1 MSAGC
6 GCGDGAGQVTR
17 RGMCKLHYDR
27 LRTRQIAYGRWN
39 PRVPGDAVRAHI
51 ETLGAAGVRPG
62 QVAHLA
68 GLGHSTISRILANP
82 GGRVSDRIQAAILK
96 VAVPEHAGDVTADN
110 ALVPILGARR
120 RVQALVAAG
129 HPASRIAR
137 EIGVAPNSAT
147 MAALV
152 GKRTDGQTSG
162 RSITAERERAVR
174 AVFDRWQWV
183 PGQSAR
189 ARAIGARNGWPLP
202 LEWDETAI
210 DDPHSRPE
218 KARWTPASAREERR
232 DHVDRLTSQG
242 LTAPEIAERLG
253 INIRL
258 VERDRAHHRGST
270 DTESTAPEPT
280 SRDEVQAMGEV
291 AAKARVDIAAR
302 RQPARRRGGLERTR

>member
-1 MSAGC
+1 MSAEC
-6 GCGDGAGQVTR
+6 GCGDGADQVTR
-17 RGMCKLHYDR
+17 RGLCKLHYDR
-27 LRTRQIAYGRWN
+27 LRKRQIAYGRWN
-39 PRVPGDAVRAHI
+39 PRVPKDAVLAHI
-51 ETLGAAGVRPG
+51 EMLGAAGVRPG

-68 GLGHSTISRILANP
+68 GLGHSTISRVLANP
-82 GGRVSDRIQAAILK
+82 NGRVSEQIQAAILK
-96 VAVPEHAGDVTADN
+96 VAVPEHAGDIAADN

-129 HPASRIAR
+129 HSASRIAR

-152 GKRTDGQTSG
+152 GKRTDGETFG

-202 LEWDETAI
+202 LEWDEAAI
-210 DDPHSRPE
+210 DDPNGRPE
-218 KARWTPASAREERR
+218 KARWTPESAREERR
-232 DHVDRLTSQG
+232 EHVDHLTSQG

-253 INIRL
+253 INTRL
-258 VERDRAHHRGST
+258 VERDRAHARAQDG
-270 DTESTAPEPT
+270 APRPDRKPN
-280 SRDEVQAMGEV
+280 SRSEIEAMGV
-291 AAKARVDIAAR
+291 LAAQARTDI
-302 RQPARRRGGLERTR
+302 ARRRAVPRQRGIVRSR